1 MKATLKGKYDV
12 DKNGAAFANIAVN
25 AGDVKFRASGLTTFE
40 PAYDV
45 AKNTWD
51 FAVSRRVY
59 GGDDTLR
66 ASYQTSSRVLGV
78 EWSRNPKH
86 TAGFKVNEFT
96 NECQCLVASCG

>member
-1 MKATLKGKYDV
+1 KPTYDV
-12 DKNGAAFANIAVN
+12 AKN
-25 AGDVKFRASGLTTFE
+25 TFE

-86 TAGFKVNEFT
+86 TAGFKIVASVNLAE
-96 NECQCLVASCG
+96 ELKAPKLVAETTWNFEM